1 MGTRRGRFTSLLHS
15 KEQPDDDSSWAPST
29 SSSYQAGPPSLSPE
43 VECAHQ
49 TLDLPLDDLKA
60 LLESLRT
67 AAASQPF
74 QEESWRGCASQTR
87 VLSRSGRAL
96 PEHLERLGRGLYAL
110 LGSGLIDG
118 STFPALIQAVR
129 SHAFE
134 PGIKTLSEEVE
145 RQLKFVPG
153 ALFGSRAGELKGYDA
168 KARERGAFSKAVDG
182 QAPAVKSQPSEVRRP
197 TGYRGRELNRGEAR
211 DMLQAFLDIAR
222 RTETQRSVARVH
234 QQGGQRMPALI
245 SSLLDDSMRQ
255 FDYPTTAKGYEQMAR
270 DAAAHGSDQR
280 VKEQLRELERLF
292 MMPAG
297 FWFQVP
303 AGQVVEPL
311 GDAGAQA
318 FNPAPTLTL
327 EQGRALQRRLRRLFA
342 EEAFQQR
349 LRALRQ

>member
-74 QEESWRGCASQTR
+74 QEELARLRQPDTGAFQKR
-87 VLSRSGRAL
+87 QGFARAL
-96 PEHLERLGRGLYAL
+96 GAAWKRPIRAAGLR
-110 LGSGLIDG
+110 IDG